1 MSLYRSPA
9 RALGRV
15 CRWNL
20 ARWLLTMTTRRPYE
34 VYTMAA
40 FHAFIAARLGKPGP
54 TAAEQ
59 ADLAGPDS

>member
-1 MSLYRSPA
+1 M
-9 RALGRV
+9 
-15 CRWNL
+15 